1 MTIKNLRT
9 LVAIHKYGSFQSAA
23 EALRLSQPAVSQQIK
38 NLETMW
44 GKTLFDRS
52 NRSPELNPSG
62 QAIVIEAEKVINAYD
77 RILSSSFKD
86 DHINGRI
93 VLGAVPTTLTG
104 LMPMATHLL
113 KQMYPDLR
121 VEIYPA
127 QSIRLI
133 TQIERGSI
141 DAGIIGK
148 PDLLPQGMTFLNVA
162 SEPMVLLAP
171 PETISKDPLRLLREL
186 PFIRFDREAL
196 FGRLVEE
203 WLQKNRLKVNESM
216 ELDGLEAISSMV
228 FANLGVSI
236 VPRSCVKTVNPIPI
250 RRLPLGV
257 DAPTRL
263 LGLAHRI
270 NSPKSDLIKQ
280 VHLALLEAV
289 KIGEFRPQHCI

>member
-1 MTIKNLRT
+1 M
-9 LVAIHKYGSFQSAA
+9 
-23 EALRLSQPAVSQQIK
+23 
-38 NLETMW
+38 
-44 GKTLFDRS
+44 
-52 NRSPELNPSG
+52 
-62 QAIVIEAEKVINAYD
+62 
-77 RILSSSFKD
+77 
-86 DHINGRI
+86 
-93 VLGAVPTTLTG
+93 
-104 LMPMATHLL
+104 
-113 KQMYPDLR
+113 
-121 VEIYPA
+121 
-127 QSIRLI
+127 I

-289 KIGEFRPQHCI
+289 KIGEFRPQH